1 MNSQEEYQRVSLRGL
16 HGVHVLV
23 ADLDTEDD
31 EISELDTAQIWK
43 DINDMLRTAGINV
56 LTREEAMRTPGIPCL
71 YVNVDTMKGS
81 DGFYAYS
88 TTVELLQ
95 GVYLIR
101 NPDIR
106 TYAETWS
113 SGVKGIAAE
122 PNLKKTIQDDLRDIL
137 EVFINN
143 YFSVNQKV

>member
-1 MNSQEEYQRVSLRGL
+1 MNSQEVYQRTSLRGL
-16 HGVHVLV
+16 NGVHVLV
-23 ADLDTEDD
+23 ADLDTEG
-31 EISELDTAQIWK
+31 EIYGLDIAQIRK
-43 DINDMLRTAGINV
+43 DIDDTLRAAGINV

-113 SGVKGIAAE
+113 TGVKGIAAE
-122 PNLKKTIQDDLRDIL
+122 LNLKQTIQDDLRDIL
-137 EVFINN
+137 DVFINN
-143 YFSVNQKV
+143 YFSVNQMV

>member
-1 MNSQEEYQRVSLRGL
+1 MNSQEVYQRTSLRDL
-16 HGVHVLV
+16 NGVHVLV
-23 ADLDTEDD
+23 ADLDTED
-31 EISELDTAQIWK
+31 EIEGLYADQIRK
-43 DINDMLRTAGINV
+43 NIDDMLRTAGINV

-71 YVNVDTMKGS
+71 YVNVDTMKGP
-81 DGFYAYS
+81 DGVYAYS
-88 TTVELLQ
+88 TTIELLQ

-113 SGVKGIAAE
+113 TGVKGIAAE
-122 PNLKKTIQDDLRDIL
+122 PNLKQTIQDDLRDIL
-137 EVFINN
+137 DMFINN

>member
-1 MNSQEEYQRVSLRGL
+1 MNSQEVYQRTSLRGL
-16 HGVHVLV
+16 NGVHVLV
-23 ADLDTEDD
+23 ADLDTED
-31 EISELDTAQIWK
+31 EIYGLDITQIRK
-43 DINDMLRTAGINV
+43 DIDDMLRAAGINV
-56 LTREEAMRTPGIPCL
+56 LTREEAMKTPGIPCL
-71 YVNVDTMKGS
+71 YVNIDTMKGS

-113 SGVKGIAAE
+113 TGVKGIAAE
-122 PNLKKTIQDDLRDIL
+122 PNLKQTIQDDLRDIL
-137 EVFINN
+137 DVFINN
-143 YFSVNQKV
+143 YFSVNQMV

>member
-1 MNSQEEYQRVSLRGL
+1 MNSQEVYQRTSLRGL
-16 HGVHVLV
+16 NGVHVLV
-23 ADLDTEDD
+23 ADLDTED
-31 EISELDTAQIWK
+31 EIDGLDTAQIRK
-43 DINDMLRTAGINV
+43 DIDDMLRTAGIGV

-71 YVNVDTMKGS
+71 YVNVDTMKGP

-113 SGVKGIAAE
+113 TGVKGIAAE
-122 PNLKKTIQDDLRDIL
+122 ANLKKTIQDDLRDIL
-137 EVFINN
+137 DVFINN
-143 YFSVNQKV
+143 YFSVNQEV

>member
-1 MNSQEEYQRVSLRGL
+1 MNSQEVYQRTSLRGL
-16 HGVHVLV
+16 NGVHVLV
-23 ADLDTEDD
+23 ADLDTED
-31 EISELDTAQIWK
+31 EIYGLDIAQIQK
-43 DINDMLRTAGINV
+43 DIDDMLRAAGINV

-113 SGVKGIAAE
+113 TGVKGIAAE
-122 PNLKKTIQDDLRDIL
+122 LNLKQTIQDDLRDIL
-137 EVFINN
+137 DVFINN
-143 YFSVNQKV
+143 YFSVNQMV

>member
-1 MNSQEEYQRVSLRGL
+1 MNSQEVYQRTSLRGL
-16 HGVHVLV
+16 NGVHVLV
-23 ADLDTEDD
+23 ADLDTED
-31 EISELDTAQIWK
+31 EIYGLDTAQIRK
-43 DINDMLRTAGINV
+43 DIDDMLRAAGINV

-113 SGVKGIAAE
+113 TGVKGIAAE
-122 PNLKKTIQDDLRDIL
+122 PNLKQTIQDDLRDIL
-137 EVFINN
+137 DVFINN
-143 YFSVNQKV
+143 YFSVNQIV

>member
-1 MNSQEEYQRVSLRGL
+1 MNSQEVYQRTSLRGL
-16 HGVHVLV
+16 NGVHVLV
-23 ADLDTEDD
+23 ADLDTED
-31 EISELDTAQIWK
+31 EIYGLDTALIRK
-43 DINDMLRTAGINV
+43 DIDDMLRAAGINV

-113 SGVKGIAAE
+113 TGVKGIAAE
-122 PNLKKTIQDDLRDIL
+122 PNLKQTIQDDLRDIL

-143 YFSVNQKV
+143 YFSVNQIV